1 MNDLLI
7 SMYIDDEL
15 DLDEKITFVQTIH
28 RDGDFTRLTEELLV
42 QEKALRQ
49 ETQLPLPA
57 AIVLPRQSLR
67 DKLANLLNLSFGLP
81 LASLA
86 VTAALLCV
94 FFFFG
99 GQDRKQMPVGHE
111 IAYRFVL
118 YNPKLT
124 KAELIGSFS
133 NWQPLQME
141 KIGTSGYWAITVK
154 LPEGEHAYS
163 YLLDS
168 RERITDPTVNLKEQD
183 DFGGE
188 NSVLK
193 LTSTI

>member
-28 RDGDFTRLTEELLV
+28 SDGEFSRLAEELLV

-49 ETQLPLPA
+49 EITLPLPA
-57 AIVLPRQSLR
+57 AISLPQQSLR
-67 DKLANLLNLSFGLP
+67 DKLAKLLTLPSGLP
-81 LASLA
+81 LATLVA
-86 VTAALLCV
+86 TTALLCV
-94 FFFFG
+94 FLFFG
-99 GQDRKQMPVGHE
+99 GQDRKQAPVGHE

-118 YNPKLT
+118 YNPELT
-124 KAELIGSFS
+124 KAEIIGSFS